1 MIDNNLAFSGFS
13 VKDLNEAKEFYSTTL
28 GLETED
34 GPMGMLKLKVG
45 GANGVLIYPKEDH
58 IPASYTVLNLPVNNI
73 DEVVDDLTVKSV
85 VFEQYPGMTDEKG
98 IARGVSLNRGPDIAW
113 FKDPAGNILSVLNDG
128 R

>member
-1 MIDNNLAFSGFS
+1 MIDGNLAFSGFS

-45 GANGVLIYPKEDH
+45 GGNGVLIYPKEDH
-58 IPASYTVLNLPVNNI
+58 TPASYTVLNLPVNNI
-73 DEVVDDLTVKSV
+73 DEVVDDLTVKGV

-98 IARGVSLNRGPDIAW
+98 IARGFSLNRGPDIAW